1 LFCLDGQTVAFL
13 KRISHQQGRIVVA
26 NTQSGQPEFLFRT
39 KHGTVSATVYGPTI
53 AFLWTKVDYFRW
65 VPSTTEAVQ
74 WEKRLPARETDQLHL
89 ERCVKDVR
97 GWFKQR
103 ERRA

>member
-1 LFCLDGQTVAFL
+1 VAFWSVL
-13 KRISHQQGRIVVA
+13 FTNKAVNIVA
-26 NTQSGQPEFLFRT
+26 KTQSGQPELLFKG
-39 KHGTVSATVYGPTI
+39 KHGTISATVYGPTI

-74 WEKRLPARETDQLHL
+74 WEKRLPDRETDQLHL